1 METAPKFKLIR
12 QSVAYASPGFPDSHA
27 SLLEAPRR
35 WPAIKKRDVVVAL
48 ASGFSLTDEEQRRNI
63 FSLVSL
69 PVEGDNLRKIGY
81 DLIRQR

>member
-1 METAPKFKLIR
+1 MWRRFCTA
-12 QSVAYASPGFPDSHA
+12 
-27 SLLEAPRR
+27 
-35 WPAIKKRDVVVAL
+35 RDVAL